1 MPCIPWFSLLPKNY
15 SLNYYLCSAMSKEKK
30 KVIAF
35 IDWYLPG
42 YRAGGGQRAF
52 ANMVSY
58 LREDFN
64 FYIITRNTD
73 FLETKP
79 YEGIISDT
87 WNKLAD
93 GENVYY
99 ASESEIGYS
108 LFTRLIK
115 EIKPDYAYVNGIYS
129 PKFSVLPFLLL
140 KWKSFK
146 GSVILGTYG
155 MLAPT
160 AIQIKQ
166 GKKKAFLKLARL
178 LGLYRKVRFH
188 ATSEQEMNDI
198 RAVFGSAQEI
208 QYAPHLP
215 VKEIPEF
222 RKIEKQSGEL
232 RLISVA
238 RISPEKNTLF
248 ALECLEGLKPEGGSV
263 VFDLYGPIYDQD
275 YWRECEEVMDR
286 LPERIEVNYKGVIN
300 GNEVIETI
308 SQYHFLFLPT
318 RGENFGYVILESLMA
333 GRPVLISDKTPWRD
347 LEKKKGGADLALD
360 YSAFETKIGQIIGM
374 SDEEYQEFCKGAY
387 EKGKRFVKDP
397 ELKEGNKALFC

>member
-1 MPCIPWFSLLPKNY
+1 MH
-15 SLNYYLCSAMSKEKK
+15 KEKK

-58 LREDFN
+58 LREDFD

-73 FLETKP
+73 FLETEP
-79 YEGIISDT
+79 YENVTTGA

-99 ASESEIGYS
+99 ASESAIGYT
-108 LFTRLIK
+108 LFARLYE
-115 EIKPDYAYVNGIYS
+115 EIKPDYAYVNGVYS
-129 PKFSVLPFLLL
+129 PKFSILPLLLL

-146 GSVILGTYG
+146 GRVILGTYG

-166 GKKKAFLKLARL
+166 GKKKIFLKLARL
-178 LGLYRKVRFH
+178 LGLYRNVHFH

-198 RAVFGSAQEI
+198 RAVFGSAQEM

-215 VKEIPEF
+215 VKEIPAF

-263 VFDLYGPIYDQD
+263 VFDLYGPVYDQD

-286 LPERIEVNYKGVIN
+286 LPDGIKVNYKGIVN
-300 GNEVIETI
+300 GNEVIDTI

-318 RGENFGYVILESLMA
+318 RGENFGYVILESFMA

-347 LEKKKGGADLALD
+347 LEKKKAGFDLPLNI
-360 YSAFETKIGQIIGM
+360 SVFQTEIKHILKMT
-374 SDEEYQEFCKGAY
+374 SVEYEDFCRGAY
-387 EKGKRFVKDP
+387 AEGKRFVEDP
-397 ELKEGNKALFC
+397 ELKEGNRALFC